1 MSWYFRSRWFLWGQ
15 NCQITKVFTKT
26 GKLSVLLN
34 YMSIDNPRKDNV
46 KISVMTDEAAY
57 LQCINKLL
65 RKYLKR
71 HRCLSIYKMIKT
83 ELSHNILPTNLFI
96 TNIKEHFLKKYFI
109 RQQWLR
115 WSLSMRFFHERHSLE
130 TSRIPFYELRSCQ
143 EH

>member
-1 MSWYFRSRWFLWGQ
+1 
-15 NCQITKVFTKT
+15 
-26 GKLSVLLN
+26 
-34 YMSIDNPRKDNV
+34 
-46 KISVMTDEAAY
+46 
-57 LQCINKLL
+57 
-65 RKYLKR
+65 
-71 HRCLSIYKMIKT
+71 MIKT

-143 EH
+143 EHMLQKSFSRPLIFNTEGIERLKTCHHCRFAIPIERFFWRHFQKINFINVTVALWKFPDQFLVYTFVVS